1 MTLQQ
6 LKYVIAIAD
15 SGSVNSAAKSLFISQ
30 PSLSSAV
37 KDLEEEIGFELFRR
51 SNRGVTITAEGEEFL
66 NYARQV
72 CEQYTLLEERFV
84 TGRSRKKFSVST
96 QHYTFAINAFVE
108 MVRKV
113 GMEEY
118 EFSMLET

>member
-15 SGSVNSAAKSLFISQ
+15 SGSVNSAAKNLYLSQ

-37 KDLEEEIGFELFRR
+37 RELEEEIGFELFRR

-72 CEQYTLLEERFV
+72 CQQYTLLEDRFV
-84 TGRSRKKFSVST
+84 AEILRLHPTLHLRHQCLCGDGAQGGDGGV
-96 QHYTFAINAFVE
+96 
-108 MVRKV
+108 
-113 GMEEY
+113 
-118 EFSMLET
+118 

>member
-6 LKYVIAIAD
+6 LKYVIVIAD
-15 SGSVNSAAKSLFISQ
+15 SGSVNSAAKNLYLSQ

-37 KDLEEEIGFELFRR
+37 RDLEEEIGFELFHR

-72 CEQYTLLEERFV
+72 CQQYALLEDRFV
-84 TGRSRKKFSVST
+84 AGQIGRASCRERV
-96 QHYTFAINAFVE
+96 
-108 MVRKV
+108 
-113 GMEEY
+113 
-118 EFSMLET
+118 